1 MHKIKREDRV
11 VVLVGRERGKQG
23 QVRQVLARE
32 NRVIV
37 SGVNMVKRHQRPRTE
52 TTPAGIIEKEAPLQ
66 LSNVMVVCKSCNRPT
81 RTSIRQRSDGTKI
94 RVCKRCKADI
104 D

>member
-37 SGVNMVKRHQRPRTE
+37 SGVNMVKRHQRPRSE
-52 TTPAGIIEKEAPLQ
+52 TTPAGIIEKEAPLH

-81 RTSIRQRSDGTKI
+81 RSDIRRRSDGTKI